1 MTYHMT
7 VVYIGNSEG
16 VFSLNPESGALVTAD
31 TLDRE
36 TTSSYLLSVQAEDS
50 LGRDNALSSVT
61 QLSITILDVNDNRP
75 MFSEDVILR
84 TLSENE
90 DENDPV
96 FTFTATDIDQG
107 FNSVIE
113 YSLQDGFG
121 VFSIEESSG
130 AISLIT
136 TLDRETTP
144 R

>member
-1 MTYHMT
+1 MT